1 MDDIRVFTEVFESV
15 EDKQDVEEFNQI
27 IGNLNKCIE
36 NDQSNFIELCYWF
49 KRLKDYFTNPYAN
62 PKLYYGA
69 VENKNGRWFYD
80 NIISAYGVDDKT
92 VNKMINIVNR
102 FCVINEKWRDVAPKI
117 KPAFLGYTKS
127 KLFELLPLSDSQIE
141 TAISNQRITSKSTVK
156 AIRDYVKSLK
166 TTDNKDN
173 LVLEDHKAKLDEEE
187 KSILDTYTP
196 KKFYDKEYF
205 EAMSKEQLLD
215 VIRELQRELFKD
227 NPDFIAK
234 YGMKEV
240 KKDE

>member
-1 MDDIRVFTEVFESV
+1 MDDIRVFTEVYESV

-80 NIISAYGVDDKT
+80 DIIKAYGVEERT
-92 VNKMINIVNR
+92 VNRMINIVNR
-102 FCVINEKWRDVAPKI
+102 FCTIEEKKDDVVPKI

-127 KLFELLPLSDSQIE
+127 KLFELLPLSNSQIE

-196 KKFYDKEYF
+196 KKFYDYSYF
-205 EAMSKEQLLD
+205 ESLSKDDLLR
-215 VIRELQRELFKD
+215 VIIALQREHFK
-227 NPDFIAK
+227 NNKDFIAK
-234 YGMKEV
+234 YGMKED
-240 KKDE
+240 KEDE